1 MNKHPFLGRVLYA
14 LAFCVLIPALLINGA
29 CVWAPFMKLTPIHAP
44 FYGGAMALAGLTLVL
59 GSMLALKT
67 KGGGLPMNAYPPPKF
82 VTTGFYGLL
91 PHPIYWGFCLCC
103 AGLSLAFGSAAG
115 LFVMTPLAAV
125 GCAAIVYGYEK
136 RDLVRRFG
144 QSSPATLL
152 GLAPDN
158 TEKTTTLKRLS
169 GCCLIAAF
177 WAAAYYGGAGTEV
190 IAGAPDCRIFGETG
204 MFLGDA
210 AIWVY
215 QSIYLIVPL
224 TLLLGTGIN
233 RRLRYLSSMSYG
245 CFGLGLFL
253 FLMVPFSC
261 PLTEF
266 RAETFIQHALLLDIR
281 SLPDWPVAFPSFHAL
296 WAYIVAGF
304 LWKFAPRWLGITVW
318 LWAIL
323 LCISCVATGMH
334 GWTDIIG
341 ALGVYLMVAHAKTS
355 ARLALKGAERLANS
369 WACVM
374 IGPWRIIN
382 HALYVFLAAAG
393 GFMLII
399 SLAGTDYLW
408 PLVIVG
414 ICSLVGG
421 GVWAQVVEGS
431 SRLLRPFGYYGAI
444 IGGIIGVGLGGY
456 VYPLLTGITLNGWAL
471 FAAVATASPW
481 IQAIGRLRCLV
492 QGCCHGR
499 PMDEGHAHWGIA
511 HHNPA
516 SRVCRL
522 TEWSGVP
529 LHATPLYSI
538 GFNLIAGW
546 ILLRLWWA
554 GMPAGLLIGLYFMLA
569 GLTRFVEESYRGEP
583 QTGRHGGLSDYQW
596 LAIAF
601 IGVAFIFWNI
611 PAAMLAVPA
620 PTWSRHALIPA
631 ILIGAIYAFCMS
643 TDFPASNKRF
653 ARLTS

>member
-1 MNKHPFLGRVLYA
+1 MSKHPLLGRILYA
-14 LAFCVLIPALLINGA
+14 LAFCVLIPALLVNGA
-29 CVWAPFMKLTPIHAP
+29 CVWEPFMKLTPICSP
-44 FYGGAMALAGLTLVL
+44 VWGGLIAVAGMTLML
-59 GSMLALKT
+59 GSMLALKR

-82 VTTGFYGLL
+82 VSTGFYGLL

-103 AGLSLAFGSAAG
+103 AGASVICGSAAG
-115 LFVMTPLAAV
+115 LYVMTPLAAL

-136 RDLVRRFG
+136 RDLERRFG
-144 QSSPATLL
+144 QSSPPTLL

-158 TEKTTTLKRLS
+158 EEKTYPGKRLS
-169 GCCLIAAF
+169 GCCLILAF
-177 WAAAYYGGAGTEV
+177 WAVAYYGGSWTEV
-190 IAGAPDCRIFGETG
+190 IAGAPTCRVFGESG
-204 MFLGDA
+204 MFFGDA

-224 TLLLGTGIN
+224 VLLLGSGTN
-233 RRLRYLSSMSYG
+233 RRLRYLSVMSYG

-253 FLMVPFSC
+253 FLMAPFSC

-266 RAETFIQHALLLDIR
+266 RAETFIQRALLLDIQ
-281 SLPDWPVAFPSFHAL
+281 SLPAWPVAFPSFHAL
-296 WAYIVAGF
+296 WAFIMAGF
-304 LWKFAPRWLGITVW
+304 LWKFFKRGMGAAGW
-318 LWAIL
+318 LWALL
-323 LCISCVATGMH
+323 LCVSCVATGMH
-334 GWTDIIG
+334 GWLDIIG
-341 ALGVYLMVAHAKTS
+341 ARGVYLIVAQAKTL
-355 ARLALKGAERLANS
+355 ARLALKGSERLANS

-374 IGPWRIIN
+374 IGPWRVIN
-382 HALYVFLAAAG
+382 HALYVFISAAG
-393 GFMLII
+393 GFILIV
-399 SLAGTDYLW
+399 SLAGADYLW
-408 PLVIVG
+408 PLVIVS

-421 GVWAQVVEGS
+421 GVWAQLVEGS

-444 IGGIIGVGLGGY
+444 IGGIVGVGLAGY
-456 VYPLLTGITLNGWAL
+456 VYPLITGADLSGWGL

-492 QGCCHGR
+492 QGCCHGH
-499 PMDEGHAHWGIA
+499 PIGEAHAHWGTA

-522 TEWSGVP
+522 TEWSGIP

-546 ILLRLWWA
+546 ILLRLWCA
-554 GMPAGLLIGLYFMLA
+554 GMPAGLQVGLYFMLA

-583 QTGRHGGLSDYQW
+583 QTHRPGGLSVYQW

-611 PAAMLAVPA
+611 PAAMVAVPA
-620 PTWSRHALIPA
+620 LSWSWHVLIPA
-631 ILIGAIYAFCMS
+631 TLIGAIYAFCMS